1 MKIYADISKFNF
13 CSELLILGGLLKE
26 IPKQSPENEG
36 RFNGI
41 IEICNNIFEY
51 VETEDEADVVV
62 IPYKFNG
69 TFPETDKPVL
79 AFYNDDDS
87 TTFELPDNVKLF
99 RTSLYASKRLPN
111 EFAIPTVSPDY
122 FDGHYLNNPKL
133 SVGFCG
139 HSQHGRYKY
148 LNMLYQS
155 NIDTNFIIR
164 NGYWAPG
171 VNKLVARNEYIKNIS
186 NNIFTFCYRGVGNF
200 SYRFYEILMMGRIP
214 VIIDTDCVFPIDIK
228 ELCVYCLPDDDIVQ
242 KIKDFY
248 INKNLL
254 EVQRNN
260 RKVWE
265 EKLSPIGW
273 LKTLKNE
280 YNLYQ

>member
-26 IPKQSPENEG
+26 IPKQSPEHEG

-87 TTFELPDNVKLF
+87 TTFDLPDNVKLF

-111 EFAIPTVSPDY
+111 EFSMPTVSPDY
-122 FDGHYLNNPKL
+122 FRGNYLNNPEL
-133 SVGFCG
+133 SVGYCG
-139 HSQHGRYKY
+139 HTGHGRLQY
-148 LNMLYQS
+148 LQLLHFS
-155 NIDTNFIIR
+155 PIKTDFILR
-164 NGYWAPG
+164 NGFWAPG
-171 VNKLVARNEYIKNIS
+171 VNKLVARNEYFKNIS
-186 NNIFTFCYRGVGNF
+186 DNIFTFCYRGNGNF
-200 SYRFYEILMMGRIP
+200 SYRFYETLMMGRIP
-214 VIIDTDCVFPIDIK
+214 VLIDTDCVFPIDI
-228 ELCVYCLPDDDIVQ
+228 EGMCVYCKQGENVIE
-242 KIKDFY
+242 KIKNFY
-248 INKNLL
+248 DSRNLL
-254 EVQRNN
+254 EVQKNN
-260 RKVWE
+260 RLVWE
-265 EKLSPIGW
+265 TKMSPGGW
-273 LKTLKNE
+273 LRSLKTE